1 MICPND
7 GTEIHRVKIVAH
19 YGKPIT
25 VDQCQTCGG
34 IWFDEAEL
42 FRAKQG
48 EADRIEMLDADIIRA
63 PSMIHKSELLCPRDR
78 AVMVQFVDRYF
89 PQDIILV
96 RCRLCRGIWLNR
108 GVFTKYQRFRQ
119 GLLQR
124 SQEKSAAEKRRAEI
138 KKLVQSYESGRT
150 TGTLRKLGEFLST
163 PIDRGALTRLGAVL
177 RIIEFFAD

>member
-1 MICPND
+1 MVCPND
-7 GTEIHRVKIVAH
+7 GSEIHHVKIVAH
-19 YGKPIT
+19 YGQPII

-48 EADRIEMLDADIIRA
+48 EADRIEMLDADIARA
-63 PSMIHKSELLCPRDR
+63 PSMIEKSRLLCPRDR
-78 AVMVQFVDRYF
+78 AVMLQFVDRYF
-89 PQDIILV
+89 PQDIILTQ
-96 RCRLCRGIWLNR
+96 CRLCRGIWLNR
-108 GVFTKYQRFRQ
+108 GVFTKYQRFRE

-124 SQEKSAAEKRRAEI
+124 GRQRSAADKRRAEI

-150 TGTLRKLGEFLST
+150 TGTLRKLAEFLST
-163 PIDRGALTRLGAVL
+163 PLDRGAFTRLGAIL

>member
-1 MICPND
+1 M
-7 GTEIHRVKIVAH
+7 HHVKIVAH
-19 YGKPIT
+19 YGQPII
-25 VDQCQTCGG
+25 VDQCQRCGG

-63 PSMIHKSELLCPRDR
+63 PTMIEESELLCPRDR
-78 AVMVQFVDRYF
+78 AVMLQFVDRYF

-96 RCRLCRGIWLNR
+96 QCPSCRGIWLNR
-108 GVFTKYQRFRQ
+108 GGFMKYQKFRQ

-124 SQEKSAAEKRRAEI
+124 SQQKSTADKRRAEI

-163 PIDRGALTRLGAVL
+163 PIDRGALVPLIATLK
-177 RIIEFFAD
+177 IIDFIAD

>member
-1 MICPND
+1 M
-7 GTEIHRVKIVAH
+7 HHVKIVAH
-19 YGKPIT
+19 YGQPII
-25 VDQCQTCGG
+25 VDQCQRCGG

-63 PSMIHKSELLCPRDR
+63 PTMIEESELLCPRDR
-78 AVMVQFVDRYF
+78 AVMLQFVDRYF

-96 RCRLCRGIWLNR
+96 QCPSCRGIWLNR
-108 GVFTKYQRFRQ
+108 GGFMKYQKFRQ

-124 SQEKSAAEKRRAEI
+124 SQQKSTADKRRTEI

-163 PIDRGALTRLGAVL
+163 PIDRGALVPLIATLK
-177 RIIEFFAD
+177 IIDFIAD

>member
-1 MICPND
+1 M
-7 GTEIHRVKIVAH
+7 HHVKIVAH
-19 YGKPIT
+19 YGQPII
-25 VDQCQTCGG
+25 VDQCQRCGG

-63 PSMIHKSELLCPRDR
+63 PTMIEESELLCPRDR
-78 AVMVQFVDRYF
+78 AVMLQFVDRYF

-96 RCRLCRGIWLNR
+96 QCPSCRGIWLNR
-108 GVFTKYQRFRQ
+108 GGFMKYQKFRQ

-124 SQEKSAAEKRRAEI
+124 SQQKSTADKRRAEI
-138 KKLVQSYESGRT
+138 QKLVQSYESGRT

-163 PIDRGALTRLGAVL
+163 PIDRGALGPLSATLK
-177 RIIEFFAD
+177 IIDFTAD

>member
-7 GTEIHRVKIVAH
+7 GTEMHHVKIVAH
-19 YGKPIT
+19 YGQPII
-25 VDQCQTCGG
+25 VDQCQRCGG

-63 PSMIHKSELLCPRDR
+63 PTMIEESELLCPRDR
-78 AVMVQFVDRYF
+78 AVMLQFVDRYF

-96 RCRLCRGIWLNR
+96 QCPSCRGIWLNR
-108 GVFTKYQRFRQ
+108 GGFMKYQKFRQ

-124 SQEKSAAEKRRAEI
+124 SQQKSTADKRRPEI

-163 PIDRGALTRLGAVL
+163 PIDRGALVPLIATLK
-177 RIIEFFAD
+177 IIDFIAD

>member
-1 MICPND
+1 MHPV
-7 GTEIHRVKIVAH
+7 RIVAH
-19 YGKPIT
+19 YGQPII
-25 VDQCQTCGG
+25 VDQCQICGG

-48 EADRIEMLDADIIRA
+48 EAARIEMLDADIIRA
-63 PSMIHKSELLCPRDR
+63 PSMIEKSELLCPRDR
-78 AVMVQFVDRYF
+78 AVMLQFVDRYF

-96 RCRLCRGIWLNR
+96 YCRLCRGFWLNR
-108 GVFTKYQRFRQ
+108 GGFTKYQRFRQ

-124 SQEKSAAEKRRAEI
+124 GQEKSAADKRRAEI

-150 TGTLRKLGEFLST
+150 TETLRKLGEFLST
-163 PIDRGALTRLGAVL
+163 PIDRGAFTRLGAVL

>member
-7 GTEIHRVKIVAH
+7 ESEMHHVKIVAH
-19 YGKPIT
+19 YGQPII
-25 VDQCQTCGG
+25 VDQCQRCGG

-63 PSMIHKSELLCPRDR
+63 PSMIEKSELLCPRDR
-78 AVMVQFVDRYF
+78 AVMLQFVDRYF

-96 RCRLCRGIWLNR
+96 YCRSCRGIWLNR
-108 GVFTKYQRFRQ
+108 GGFTKYQRFRQ

-124 SQEKSAAEKRRAEI
+124 SQQRSAADKRRAEI

-150 TGTLRKLGEFLST
+150 TETLRKLGEFLST
-163 PIDRGALTRLGAVL
+163 PIDRGALTRLGAAL
-177 RIIEFFAD
+177 RIIDFIAD

>member
-1 MICPND
+1 M
-7 GTEIHRVKIVAH
+7 HHVKIVAH
-19 YGKPIT
+19 YGQPII
-25 VDQCQTCGG
+25 VDQCQRCGG

-63 PSMIHKSELLCPRDR
+63 PTMIEESELLCPRDR
-78 AVMVQFVDRYF
+78 AVMLQFVDRYF

-96 RCRLCRGIWLNR
+96 QCPSCRGIWLNR
-108 GVFTKYQRFRQ
+108 GGFMKYQKFRQ

-124 SQEKSAAEKRRAEI
+124 SQQKSTADKRRPEI

-163 PIDRGALTRLGAVL
+163 PIDRGALVPLIATLK
-177 RIIEFFAD
+177 IIDFIAD

>member
-1 MICPND
+1 MVCPND

-19 YGKPIT
+19 YGQPII
-25 VDQCQTCGG
+25 VDQCQRCGG

-48 EADRIEMLDADIIRA
+48 EANRIEMLDADIART
-63 PSMIHKSELLCPRDR
+63 PSMIEKSKLLCPRDR
-78 AVMVQFVDRYF
+78 AVMLQFVDRHF
-89 PQDIILV
+89 PQDIILTQ
-96 RCRLCRGIWLNR
+96 CRLCRGIWLNR

-124 SQEKSAAEKRRAEI
+124 SQQKNAADERRAEI

-150 TGTLRKLGEFLST
+150 TETLRKLGEFLST
-163 PIDRGALTRLGAVL
+163 PIDRYGLPRLGAVL

>member
-1 MICPND
+1 M
-7 GTEIHRVKIVAH
+7 HHVKIVAH
-19 YGKPIT
+19 YGQPII
-25 VDQCQTCGG
+25 VDQCQRCGG

-48 EADRIEMLDADIIRA
+48 EADRIEMLDADMVRA
-63 PSMIHKSELLCPRDR
+63 PSVIEESELLCPRDR
-78 AVMVQFVDRYF
+78 AVMLQFIDRYF

-96 RCRLCRGIWLNR
+96 QCQLCRGIWLNR

-124 SQEKSAAEKRRAEI
+124 SQEKSATEKRRAEI

-150 TGTLRKLGEFLST
+150 TETLRRLGEFLST

>member
-7 GTEIHRVKIVAH
+7 GTEMHHVKIVAH
-19 YGKPIT
+19 YGQPII
-25 VDQCQTCGG
+25 VDQCQRCGG

-63 PSMIHKSELLCPRDR
+63 PTMIEESELLCPRDR
-78 AVMVQFVDRYF
+78 AVMLQFVDRYF

-96 RCRLCRGIWLNR
+96 QCPSCRGIWLNR
-108 GVFTKYQRFRQ
+108 GGFMKYQKFRQ

-124 SQEKSAAEKRRAEI
+124 SQQKSTADKRRTEI

-163 PIDRGALTRLGAVL
+163 PIDRGALVPLIATLK
-177 RIIEFFAD
+177 IIDFIAD